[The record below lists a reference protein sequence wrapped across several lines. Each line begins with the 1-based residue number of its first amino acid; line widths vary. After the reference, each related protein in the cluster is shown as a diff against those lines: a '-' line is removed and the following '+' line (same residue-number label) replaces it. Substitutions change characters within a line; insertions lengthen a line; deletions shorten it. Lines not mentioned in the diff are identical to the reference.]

1 MTVMQQAPK
10 MQVVHSSH
18 GRFHHHDLAR
28 ELAARGMLRAFFT
41 GYPRWKLRDA
51 SLPLEF
57 VRTFPW
63 VEVPFMAALKF
74 GVLRGRME
82 QYAARVLSESFDRHV
97 ARAIPDCDAYIGLSC
112 ASLHAGRVAQS
123 RGAIYVCDRGSTHIR
138 AQDALLREEYKRQGI
153 AWRGID
159 RYVVDKECREY
170 EQADLI
176 TVPSEFVRRT
186 FVEYGVPESKLAKV
200 PYGVELSRF
209 EKVGEPCPDRF
220 EVLFVGSASVR
231 KGVAD
236 LLAAFAALRHPAK
249 RLTFVGSVTD
259 EIRNWLRG
267 KHLDPAVRFVGH
279 LPQAQLKEE
288 FSRAHVMVLPS
299 IEEGLALVQ
308 AQALACGCPVIASEH
323 TGARDL
329 FEDGKEGFIVPVRKP
344 GAIAER
350 LQQLADDPRLR
361 QRMGEAA
368 MLTVRENLGGWS
380 TYGDRIVA
388 ALLAAQLKRDGQ

>member
-1 MTVMQQAPK
+1 MTLMQQATK
-10 MQVVHSSH
+10 LQVVHSSH

-51 SLPLEF
+51 SVPHAF

-63 VEVPFMAALKF
+63 VEVPFMAALKY
-74 GVLRGRME
+74 GVLRGRSE
-82 QYAARVLSESFDRHV
+82 QFAARLVFESFDRHV

-123 RGAIYVCDRGSTHIR
+123 RGTIYVCDRGSAHIR

-159 RYVVDKECREY
+159 RYVVDKECQEY
-170 EQADLI
+170 AQADLI
-176 TVPSEFVRRT
+176 TVPSEFVLRT
-186 FVEYGVPESKLAKV
+186 FVEHGVPESKLAKV

-209 EKVGEPCPDRF
+209 QKVAEPSSNAF
-220 EVLFVGSASVR
+220 EVLFVGGASVQ

-236 LLAAFAALRHPAK
+236 LLLAFAMLRHPAK
-249 RLTFVGSVTD
+249 RLTFVGGVTD
-259 EIRNWLRG
+259 EIRHWLRG
-267 KHLDPAVRFVGH
+267 KQLDPAVCFVGH
-279 LPQAQLKEE
+279 LPQVQLQEVL
-288 FSRAHVMVLPS
+288 SRAHVMVLPS
-299 IEEGLALVQ
+299 IQDGFGLVL
-308 AQALACGCPVIASEH
+308 AQAMACGCPVIASEH

-329 FEDGKEGFIVPVRKP
+329 FEDGMEGFIVPPQNP

-350 LQQLADDPRLR
+350 LQQFADDP
-361 QRMGEAA
+361 
-368 MLTVRENLGGWS
+368 
-380 TYGDRIVA
+380 
-388 ALLAAQLKRDGQ
+388 LLP